1 MFRQVALRRSHFP
14 LDKSMPKLSVLRA
27 IVRSDSVRHAGYPLT
42 VLGAL
47 AVAGFA
53 ASAVAQERDLPQSSS
68 TKWRLDLEYQRFDT
82 VTNFIRK
89 GNDGT
94 GTQFEAT
101 DYTGSKGNEGRV
113 SAFVPVNWFWK
124 GDELRFVIAPFQQSG
139 TATPTTP
146 ILFDG
151 GLFRAGVPL
160 TVLYKFNTY
169 RITYDAPIFESL
181 RDDGW
186 EFRLGGTLAVRDA
199 QIKLSQ
205 PGIERNFPN
214 WGPVP
219 LLYFG
224 AAKDLGAGW
233 HLLGEFDAFPAP
245 GGGGLFDGSLKAAYD
260 LSPGVALTVGAR
272 YQFGGATG
280 SDFYNFLR
288 EWAGVV
294 GVNFTF

>member
-1 MFRQVALRRSHFP
+1 MLGGAGLTT
-14 LDKSMPKLSVLRA
+14 
-27 IVRSDSVRHAGYPLT
+27 HAYAQSADPGP
-42 VLGAL
+42 GA
-47 AVAGFA
+47 A
-53 ASAVAQERDLPQSSS
+53 P
-68 TKWRLDLEYQRFDT
+68 KWRIELEYQRIDT
-82 VTNFIRK
+82 LTNIIRK
-89 GNDGT
+89 GDNNT
-94 GTQFEAT
+94 GTRFEAT
-101 DYTGSKGNEGRV
+101 DYTGSQGNEGRL
-113 SAFVPVNWFWK
+113 SAFIPVNWFWK

-146 ILFDG
+146 ILYDG
-151 GLFRAGVPL
+151 GLFRAGVAL

-205 PGIERNFPN
+205 PGIERNFTN

-219 LLYFG
+219 LLYFSV
-224 AAKDLGAGW
+224 AKDLGAGW
-233 HLLGEFDAFPAP
+233 HLVGEFDAFPAP

-260 LSPGVALTVGAR
+260 MTPTIALTAGAR
-272 YQFGGATG
+272 YQFGGASG

-294 GVNFTF
+294 GVNFRF

>member
-1 MFRQVALRRSHFP
+1 
-14 LDKSMPKLSVLRA
+14 MPKLPALRIA
-27 IVRSDSVRHAGYPLT
+27 FRAGRALAAACRLT
-42 VLGAL
+42 VLAAL
-47 AVAGFA
+47 AAAGFA
-53 ASAVAQERDLPQSSS
+53 ASAAAQVSDLPQLSSI
-68 TKWRLDLEYQRFDT
+68 KWRLELEYQRFDT
-82 VTNFIRK
+82 ATNVIRK
-89 GNDGT
+89 GDDGT
-94 GTQFEAT
+94 GTRFEAT
-101 DYTGSKGNEGRV
+101 DYTGSHGNEGRL

-146 ILFDG
+146 ILYDG

-169 RITYDAPIFESL
+169 RITYDAPVFESL

-186 EFRLGGTLAVRDA
+186 EFRLGGTLAARDA

-205 PGIERNFPN
+205 PGIERNFTN

-219 LLYFG
+219 LLYFS

-233 HLLGEFDAFPAP
+233 HILGEFDAFPAP

-260 LSPGVALTVGAR
+260 LSPGVALTAGAR
-272 YQFGGATG
+272 YQFGGASG

>member
-1 MFRQVALRRSHFP
+1 
-14 LDKSMPKLSVLRA
+14 MPKLSAFRTLFFAGRA
-27 IVRSDSVRHAGYPLT
+27 LPAGCRLKA
-42 VLGAL
+42 LGAIA
-47 AVAGFA
+47 AVGFA
-53 ASAVAQERDLPQSSS
+53 ASAVAQVSDFPQTSS
-68 TKWRLDLEYQRFDT
+68 TKWRLELEYQRFDT
-82 VTNFIRK
+82 VTNVVRK
-89 GNDGT
+89 GDNDT
-94 GTQFEAT
+94 GTRFEAT
-101 DYTGSKGNEGRV
+101 DYTGSHGNEGRI

-139 TATPTTP
+139 TAIPTTP
-146 ILFDG
+146 ILYDG

-181 RDDGW
+181 RNDGW

-205 PGIERNFPN
+205 PGIERNFTN

-219 LLYFG
+219 LLYFS

-272 YQFGGATG
+272 YQFGGASG

-294 GVNFTF
+294 GVNFSF

>member
-1 MFRQVALRRSHFP
+1 
-14 LDKSMPKLSVLRA
+14 
-27 IVRSDSVRHAGYPLT
+27 
-42 VLGAL
+42 
-47 AVAGFA
+47 
-53 ASAVAQERDLPQSSS
+53 
-68 TKWRLDLEYQRFDT
+68 
-82 VTNFIRK
+82 
-89 GNDGT
+89 
-94 GTQFEAT
+94 
-101 DYTGSKGNEGRV
+101 
-113 SAFVPVNWFWK
+113 VNWFWK

-146 ILFDG
+146 ILYDG
-151 GLFRAGVPL
+151 ALFRAGVPL

-186 EFRLGGTLAVRDA
+186 EFRLGGTLAARDA

-205 PGIERNFPN
+205 PGIERNFTN

-219 LLYFG
+219 LLYFS

-260 LSPGVALTVGAR
+260 LSHGVALTVGAR
-272 YQFGGATG
+272 YQFGGASG

-294 GVNFTF
+294 GVNFSF